1 MTQEAELEIGDVI
14 LDGKYRVDAFIAQ
27 GSFAQVYRVHHLE
40 LKVDRAV
47 KVVNLSRDN
56 MDGVWAD
63 ELRTRFQVE
72 AQVGSQLDAPHVL
85 RVYES
90 QEDGE
95 RLFLI
100 TEYAAGGSLA
110 ARLQAGS
117 LSTAEAVRI
126 TRDAAAGLEAL
137 HAQRAVHGNVT
148 PSSILLDAEGRAK
161 IANLGW
167 AQLPWGPAAPSASEA
182 PLPESCAPY
191 RSPEQWDEA
200 TYLTPSSDVYGLGC
214 VLFEMLTGRHWPET
228 KKRGKSLRDLRPDIS
243 PQLTLVLDRML
254 REELGRRPADAS
266 DPRKRYPTMG
276 DVHEVLQGDF
286 DAPPRQQRKTRG
298 RGLGLLLLLMV
309 LLVGCLVVAGSGA
322 VWWYNPLRQLT
333 DVTPT
338 SLAALLV
345 TQTSSPAPSFTPT
358 PSLPT
363 ATPLVSPSPVGR
375 TATPIFTLTPVQPTA
390 TYTPTVSM
398 TQHAGISASLTLT
411 SQSTVMSTMVLP
423 SPTGTFTLE
432 PSTGTPTQTV
442 TPTHTPSATPTE
454 TPVPT
459 STRTATATSTPTW
472 TATATSTPTIT
483 PTPTPT
489 PCTND
494 ASFVTDV
501 TIPDNVLLEPG
512 ARFEKTWRVRNAGSC
527 PWEVGYRLVF
537 AGGNQLDASDSKGIS
552 ATAPGGT
559 MAITVPMAAPSAPG
573 TFVGEWRL
581 VDAKGKPF
589 GHKLTVVIE
598 VPEPTPTSTLTPTM
612 TPTNTATPTVTLTP
626 TSTSTPTNTSTP
638 SPTLTPTPP
647 PTDTATAMP
656 TETWTPTAT
665 WTPMP
670 TLTATSTWTPV
681 PAPTSRATWTPT
693 PPSTSTATRTTVP
706 TPTSTATWTPTSTS
720 TWTNTPTTA
729 PTLSALPTRTPTATS
744 TVTLTLTP
752 TMTASVTP
760 TPCTDDSVYIADVTV
775 PDNSFVRGGVGFE
788 KTWQVKNTGTCPWQS
803 GYLLTFVSG
812 DQMDGPST
820 QPVPDTPAGST
831 TEITVPMTA
840 PIAEGTYQSEW
851 WFENAEGNRFGQR
864 LTVVLQISP
873 PDAPQIT
880 TGNASQMRLQSA
892 LEVSDG
898 AASSISFAPDGETLG
913 SGGSDGSVRLW
924 QVTDGSLAR
933 AFQGPASAVNQI
945 ALSPDGTIMAA
956 GSKNGSVILWRVSDG
971 RLLRTLE
978 GHTLDVKSVAFS
990 PDGKILA
997 SGSNDGTVR
1006 LWQVSDGTLL
1016 NTLEDLV
1023 PNELVTQVVF
1033 SPDGQLLAAVSTY
1046 PKLRL
1051 WQVSDGELVRTISS
1065 TSSSFSVA
1073 FSPVGTVLGTGAID
1087 GKVRV
1092 WQVDDGALLR
1102 TLEGHTAEV
1111 QSVAF
1116 SPDGSMLASGA
1127 ADGTTRV
1134 WDVVT
1139 DSQLKLLK
1147 GRGQPVNSVAFSPDG
1162 GLLAS
1167 ADDDGT
1173 VRLWG
1178 VK

>member
-14 LDGKYRVDAFIAQ
+14 LDGRYRVDAFIAQ

-56 MDGVWAD
+56 TDGVWAD

-117 LSTAEAVRI
+117 LFTAEAVRI

-167 AQLPWGPAAPSASEA
+167 AQLPWGPAVPSASEA

-214 VLFEMLTGRHWPET
+214 VLFEMLTGRHWQET

-254 REELGRRPADAS
+254 REDLGRRPADAS

-276 DVHEVLQGDF
+276 DVHEALQGDF
-286 DAPPRQQRKTRG
+286 DALPSRERKTRG
-298 RGLGLLLLLMV
+298 QGLGLLLLLMV
-309 LLVGCLVVAGSGA
+309 LLVGCLVVAGSGV

-358 PSLPT
+358 LPLPT

-398 TQHAGISASLTLT
+398 TKLAGLSASLTLT
-411 SQSTVMSTMVLP
+411 SQLTVRSTMVLS
-423 SPTGTFTLE
+423 SPTGTFTPE
-432 PSTGTPTQTV
+432 PSTGTPTQAVTPTL

-472 TATATSTPTIT
+472 TATTTSTPTIT

-512 ARFEKTWRVRNAGSC
+512 ARFEKTWRVRNAGNC
-527 PWEVGYRLVF
+527 PWQSGYRLVF
-537 AGGNQLDASDSKGIS
+537 AGGNQLGAPDSQVITD
-552 ATAPGGT
+552 TAPGGT
-559 MAITVPMAAPSAPG
+559 TAITVPMAAPATSG
-573 TFVGEWRL
+573 TYVGEWRL
-581 VDAKGKPF
+581 VDARGKPF
-589 GHKLTVVIE
+589 GHELTVLIQ
-598 VPEPTPTSTLTPTM
+598 VPEPTPTSTPTPTM
-612 TPTNTATPTVTLTP
+612 TPTNTTTPTKTLTP
-626 TSTSTPTNTSTP
+626 TSTPTPTNTSTP
-638 SPTLTPTPP
+638 APTLTFTPK
-647 PTDTATAMP
+647 PTDTPTATP
-656 TETWTPTAT
+656 TETWTPTA
-665 WTPMP
+665 
-670 TLTATSTWTPV
+670 
-681 PAPTSRATWTPT
+681 APTWTPT
-693 PPSTSTATRTTVP
+693 P
-706 TPTSTATWTPTSTS
+706 TATWTTTPTEMWTPAPTSTRAN
-720 TWTNTPTTA
+720 TPTNTPS
-729 PTLSALPTRTPTATS
+729 PTALPTHTPAATS
-744 TVTLTLTP
+744 TVTSTVTP
-752 TMTASVTP
+752 TMTPSVAP
-760 TPCTDDSVYIADVTV
+760 TPCTDDLAYVADVTV
-775 PDNSFVRGGVGFE
+775 PDYGFVKAGVGFE
-788 KTWQVKNTGTCPWQS
+788 KTWRVKNTGTCPWQS
-803 GYLLTFVSG
+803 GYRLAFVAG
-812 DQMDGPST
+812 DQMDGPNT
-820 QPVPDTPAGST
+820 QPVPDTPAGSV

-840 PIAEGTYQSEW
+840 PTDVKTYKGEW
-851 WFENAEGNRFGQR
+851 RIENAEGNLFGER
-864 LTVVLQISP
+864 LTVILQVSP
-873 PDAPQIT
+873 PSPPQIT
-880 TGNASQMRLQSA
+880 SGNASRMRLRRL
-892 LEVSDG
+892 LEVSGG
-898 AASSISFAPDGETLG
+898 AVNSVIFTPDGEALG
-913 SGGSDGSVRLW
+913 SGGADGSVRLW
-924 QVTDGSLAR
+924 WLADGSLES
-933 AFQGPASAVNQI
+933 AFQGPALAVNQI
-945 ALSPDGTIMAA
+945 ALSPDGMILAA
-956 GSKNGSVILWRVSDG
+956 GSENGSVTLWRMSDG

-990 PDGKILA
+990 PDGNILA
-997 SGSNDGTVR
+997 SGSDDGTVR
-1006 LWQVSDGTLL
+1006 LWRVSDGTLL
-1016 NTLEDLV
+1016 NTLEDFV

-1033 SPDGQLLAAVSTY
+1033 SPDGQLLAAVSTH

-1051 WQVSDGELVRTISS
+1051 WQVSDGALLRTISS
-1065 TSSSFSVA
+1065 TSSGFSVA

-1092 WQVDDGALLR
+1092 WQVEDGALLR

-1111 QSVAF
+1111 NSVAF

-1134 WDVVT
+1134 WDVVN
-1139 DSQLKLLK
+1139 DSQLNLLK
-1147 GRGQPVNSVAFSPDG
+1147 GLGRSVNSVAFSPDG

-1167 ADDDGT
+1167 ASDGGT

-1178 VK
+1178 VE